1 MEVTELSVNTF
12 WKGEMELKGTVKEN
26 GELYRVRILSKG
38 SQIYDY
44 SCSHVDQHGS
54 RTVCS
59 QAPQNPGTKTAVSV
73 SGLCPHARA
82 LFEEWERRQTEAK
95 KPPVSTSPRVRFM
108 IREYTNREVSR
119 ILGAEEMGSVSLI
132 PHISVS
138 GGRVQA
144 GFSVWRGKEFPIRDL
159 ADFAEKMESGAYGEY
174 GKGFGFHHSLDAFE
188 EKDRPLALFLMER
201 AAAYRE
207 QYLQA
212 SRNAA
217 GLVPPL
223 KELTL
228 GRAARERLFTLLEG
242 RKAEFEVF
250 SRERRTLEIKRENPD
265 LEICVERAG
274 KDGLRLSIDRSLFAF
289 HGENG
294 LFIGNREALY
304 FCGRDYTRALTVLM
318 EYTVMDPIPEYEI
331 TVNDRDVPLFYERV
345 LKRLELL
352 KLLKVRDV
360 DLEAYRP
367 EELKARFYFD
377 SPSPGIV
384 LLKPE
389 LSYGD
394 YSFHPLAD
402 ENVPKEICR
411 DVPGEFLISRLVT
424 EYFKMKE
431 DGTGNLVIREDDD
444 AIYRLLSV
452 GIPRFM
458 ELGEVFISDAL
469 KKIRLLPSA
478 GASVQIHSR
487 GRLLDLSVDLGGIPR
502 EELKQ
507 ILTAYERK
515 RPYYRMKNGD
525 FLTLGE
531 GGLWTV
537 SRLAKELEAEK
548 EFLDSGQIT
557 LPMYRALFLDG
568 ALKEDRSIPAYR
580 DRLFK
585 TVVRGMKDVEDS
597 DFELPARL
605 VPILR
610 GYQKAGFR
618 WLKTLDSYGFG
629 GILADE
635 MGLGKTIQ
643 VIALLLD
650 QKLKEGGQ
658 SFIVC
663 PASLIYNWESEFQNF
678 APEICAKV
686 IAGTQEEREAALK
699 ECRDHPADV
708 LITSYDLLKRDIGLY
723 QEMEFRFHIID
734 EAQYIKNAA
743 TQAAKAVKAVRSVTR
758 FALTG
763 TPIENHL
770 GELWSIFDFLMPG
783 FLFTAAK
790 FKKRFE
796 SPVMREGDPEA
807 LALLKK
813 LTGPFILRRLKK
825 DVLKELPDKL
835 ETVLY
840 SSMEGEQKKLYAA
853 GALKLKE
860 ALETPGELE
869 ARERMQILADL
880 MSLRQLCCDPSLCY
894 SNYKGGSAKLET
906 CMELLQNGTAAGH
919 KILLFS
925 QFTSM
930 LSIIEKR
937 LKKEK
942 LDYYMLT
949 GATPAKERMQMAAA
963 FKRDQVP
970 IFLISL
976 KAGGTGLNLEAADM
990 VILYDPWWNAAAE
1003 SQAADRAHRIGQENQ
1018 VTVFKLITKHTIEEN
1033 ILKLQEQ
1040 KRMLADSVVAGV
1052 GGSFAGL
1059 TKEELL
1065 KVLGE

>member
-1 MEVTELSVNTF
+1 M
-12 WKGEMELKGTVKEN
+12 
-26 GELYRVRILSKG
+26 
-38 SQIYDY
+38 
-44 SCSHVDQHGS
+44 
-54 RTVCS
+54 
-59 QAPQNPGTKTAVSV
+59 
-73 SGLCPHARA
+73 
-82 LFEEWERRQTEAK
+82 
-95 KPPVSTSPRVRFM
+95 
-108 IREYTNREVSR
+108 
-119 ILGAEEMGSVSLI
+119 
-132 PHISVS
+132 
-138 GGRVQA
+138 
-144 GFSVWRGKEFPIRDL
+144 
-159 ADFAEKMESGAYGEY
+159 
-174 GKGFGFHHSLDAFE
+174 
-188 EKDRPLALFLMER
+188 
-201 AAAYRE
+201 
-207 QYLQA
+207 
-212 SRNAA
+212 
-217 GLVPPL
+217 
-223 KELTL
+223 
-228 GRAARERLFTLLEG
+228 
-242 RKAEFEVF
+242 
-250 SRERRTLEIKRENPD
+250 
-265 LEICVERAG
+265 
-274 KDGLRLSIDRSLFAF
+274 
-289 HGENG
+289 
-294 LFIGNREALY
+294 
-304 FCGRDYTRALTVLM
+304 
-318 EYTVMDPIPEYEI
+318 
-331 TVNDRDVPLFYERV
+331 
-345 LKRLELL
+345 
-352 KLLKVRDV
+352 
-360 DLEAYRP
+360 
-367 EELKARFYFD
+367 
-377 SPSPGIV
+377 
-384 LLKPE
+384 
-389 LSYGD
+389 
-394 YSFHPLAD
+394 
-402 ENVPKEICR
+402 
-411 DVPGEFLISRLVT
+411 
-424 EYFKMKE
+424 
-431 DGTGNLVIREDDD
+431 
-444 AIYRLLSV
+444 
-452 GIPRFM
+452 
-458 ELGEVFISDAL
+458 
-469 KKIRLLPSA
+469 
-478 GASVQIHSR
+478 
-487 GRLLDLSVDLGGIPR
+487 
-502 EELKQ
+502 
-507 ILTAYERK
+507 
-515 RPYYRMKNGD
+515 
-525 FLTLGE
+525 
-531 GGLWTV
+531 
-537 SRLAKELEAEK
+537 
-548 EFLDSGQIT
+548 
-557 LPMYRALFLDG
+557 
-568 ALKEDRSIPAYR
+568 
-580 DRLFK
+580 
-585 TVVRGMKDVEDS
+585 
-597 DFELPARL
+597 
-605 VPILR
+605 
-610 GYQKAGFR
+610 
-618 WLKTLDSYGFG
+618 
-629 GILADE
+629 
-635 MGLGKTIQ
+635 
-643 VIALLLD
+643 
-650 QKLKEGGQ
+650 
-658 SFIVC
+658 
-663 PASLIYNWESEFQNF
+663 
-678 APEICAKV
+678 
-686 IAGTQEEREAALK
+686 
-699 ECRDHPADV
+699 
-708 LITSYDLLKRDIGLY
+708 ITSYDLLKRDSGLY

-1040 KRMLADSVVAGV
+1040 KRMLADSVVAGA